1 MTIKALRE
9 RRNALA
15 ASARTLMDTT
25 KDKPWTTEHQAQ
37 YDNITAEIVDLDS
50 RIEREQKVLDLTAE
64 NRFQEQQVEAS
75 LRGRSATDAKV
86 IVDAWL
92 RGGNSGL
99 SAEQVQHIR
108 ATMSTTT
115 GSEGGFTV
123 PTEVAASVIEA
134 LKAYGGMRTVA
145 TSLVTATGAP
155 LGYPTTDGTS
165 EEGEIVAENTQ
176 ASSLDMSFGT
186 MPLPTYKYSSKII
199 TVPIELINDSVVDIE
214 ALVNNRIRDRVAR
227 VSNKHFTVGTGT
239 GQPMGV
245 VTAAGLGKTGIT
257 GQTTTVTYDDLADLI
272 ESVDQAYLEGGA
284 CRFMFHQQ
292 MRRVI
297 RKLKDL
303 DGRPIWTPNY
313 DLGASA
319 GNGDLL
325 LGQPVAINNQMAVP
339 AASAKTIA
347 FGDFSKY
354 MIRDVMQVS
363 MLRFTD
369 SAFSSK
375 GQVGFMAFMR
385 AGGNLMDTGAIKTYQ
400 HSAT

>member
-1 MTIKALRE
+1 MTIKAMRE
-9 RRNALA
+9 RRNAQA
-15 ASARTLMDTT
+15 AAARNLMETT
-25 KDKPWTTEHQAQ
+25 KDKPWTAEHQAQ
-37 YDNITAEIVDLDS
+37 YDSLTNEIVDLDA
-50 RIEREQKVLDLTAE
+50 RIEREQKILDLTAE
-64 NRFQEQQVEAS
+64 TRFQDQQLESS

-86 IVDAWL
+86 IVDTWL
-92 RGGNSGL
+92 RAGNSGL

-108 ATMSTTT
+108 NTMSTTT

-123 PTEVAASVIEA
+123 PTEVATKVIEA
-134 LKAYGGMRTVA
+134 LKAFGGMRSVA

-155 LGYPTTDGTS
+155 LGYPTTDGTA
-165 EEGEIVAENTQ
+165 EEGEIVAENAQ
-176 ASSLDMSFGT
+176 ASNLDMSFGT
-186 MPLPTYKYSSKII
+186 APLNTFKYSSKII
-199 TVPIELINDSVVDIE
+199 TVPIELIEDSVVDIE
-214 ALVNNRIRDRVAR
+214 ALVNNRIRDRIAR
-227 VSNKHFTVGTGT
+227 VSNKHFTTGTGT

-245 VTAAGLGKTGIT
+245 VTAAGVGKAGAT

-313 DLGASA
+313 DQGASA
-319 GNGDLL
+319 GTGDLL

-339 AASAKTIA
+339 GASAKSIA

-385 AGGNLMDTGAIKTYQ
+385 AGGNLMDANAIKTYQ